1 MEYHIRTYRQEDL
14 SRITDFLNTNLD
26 YDHLSE
32 SLLKEKLTDDPNWE
46 PKKALICIDND
57 KILGFMQGVIR
68 DIRGTRYGYIKL
80 MAVDK
85 NYRRQGIARMLYE
98 KLEGHFR
105 SDNVDA
111 VRIYDVPMNYF
122 MPGID
127 PRYTE
132 ALCFAIRMGFKRF
145 GDAVNLTVNLNES
158 DWDTREEEKALEI
171 PAYPASPVGG
181 RTGKQ
186 GIEVR
191 RAEANEKQNVID
203 FVKEEWALWTHE
215 VEMAFKDN
223 PPSIHV
229 AKLQKK
235 IKAFSAHN
243 GNNKG
248 TGWFGPMGT
257 HSDLRGKGI
266 GSILLKRC
274 LADMRL
280 MGQKSAI
287 IPWVDH
293 LDFYVHHANARVD
306 RVFWRYEKLLK

>member
-1 MEYHIRTYRQEDL
+1 MADQIRTYRPEDL
-14 SRITDFLNTNLD
+14 SAITEFLNANLD
-26 YDHLSE
+26 YDSLNE
-32 SLLKEKLTDDPNWE
+32 SLLKEKLMEDPNWE
-46 PKKALICIDND
+46 PKKALICNDND

-68 DIRGTRYGYIKL
+68 DIRGIRYGYIKL

-85 NYRRQGIARMLYE
+85 NYRRQGIARRLYE
-98 KLEGHFR
+98 KLEGSFR
-105 SDNVDA
+105 SDNVDV

-132 ALCFAIRMGFKRF
+132 ALCFAMRTGFIRF
-145 GDAVNLTVNLNES
+145 GDSVNLTVNLNES
-158 DWDTREEEKALEI
+158 DWDTSEEEKALKI
-171 PAYPASPVGG
+171 L
-181 RTGKQ
+181 

-191 RAEANEKQNVID
+191 RVEAHEKQKVID

-215 VEMAFKDN
+215 VEVAFKDN

-229 AKLQKK
+229 AKLHGK

-257 HSDLRGKGI
+257 HPDLRGKGI
-266 GSILLKRC
+266 GNILLKRC
-274 LADMRL
+274 LNDMKL

-293 LDFYVHHANARVD
+293 LDFYVHHTNARVD
-306 RVFWRYEKLLK
+306 RVFWRYEKQLKDDK